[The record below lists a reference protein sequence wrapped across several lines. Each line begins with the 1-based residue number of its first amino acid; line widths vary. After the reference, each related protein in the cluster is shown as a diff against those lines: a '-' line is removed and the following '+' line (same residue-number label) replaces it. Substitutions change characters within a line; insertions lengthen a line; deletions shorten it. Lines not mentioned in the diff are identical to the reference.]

1 MYVRGRYGAGTLPG
15 LIGTCHGPTCISNM
29 TWVCLSEAR
38 AQVEISCISQGQAS
52 AKAKAQGLV
61 S

>member
-1 MYVRGRYGAGTLPG
+1 
-15 LIGTCHGPTCISNM
+15 M
-29 TWVCLSEAR
+29 TWGCLSEAR
-38 AQVEISCISQGQAS
+38 AQVQIPFISQGQAS

>member
-1 MYVRGRYGAGTLPG
+1 MYGRGKYGAGTLPC
-15 LIGTCHGPTCISNM
+15 LLGTWHGPTWISKM
-29 TWVCLSEAR
+29 TWGCLSEAR
-38 AQVEISCISQGQAS
+38 AQVQIPFISQGQAS